1 MSRFRDSWDL
11 ILPVTEWIFTQ
22 DKGLLIMFSLQL
34 RAVMLLYIN
43 QQLNVILYT
52 YSFKRNSNQSLE
64 LSNLSAREND
74 FQKSSLTC
82 KPRASEPQRNKH
94 FPRGKDLL
102 YNFLWGQRSR
112 CSQRQSQNYYWSNC
126 IDHLHMHSSET
137 RIWPKTWPRKF
148 EREKGDFWK
157 LYWPSMATPG

>member
-102 YNFLWGQRSR
+102 YNFLWGQRSILLLPPWTYDAILG
-112 CSQRQSQNYYWSNC
+112 S
-126 IDHLHMHSSET
+126 L
-137 RIWPKTWPRKF
+137 F
-148 EREKGDFWK
+148 AFAK
-157 LYWPSMATPG
+157 LALSFVSKVILSTP